1 MTTNGRSNQVEWEAR
16 DTEPRKRSGIP
27 NRHGI
32 PGKEVLDMTADWQP
46 IRRAW
51 ADPRPDAPYAA
62 LVHTAD
68 LAAFNQPRA
77 RHGFRRMAEWYECR
91 CDVCIQ
97 GMRDIRARRYA
108 TGSRAAC

>member
-1 MTTNGRSNQVEWEAR
+1 
-16 DTEPRKRSGIP
+16 
-27 NRHGI
+27 
-32 PGKEVLDMTADWQP
+32 MTAETQP